1 MKKHKKKWHQSYSKF
16 HNDKDVALNFNN
28 KDTILDQDSKIY
40 FHEEFAKKEIN
51 DFLNNYSII
60 NMKKHTD
67 STVENVQQYNVD
79 DNLLFKADNLFVLYH
94 LQNEYR
100 NKVKLIYI
108 DVPYNTR
115 NEKLSYTDSLSKS
128 DYLLSLKNRLEL
140 ARDLLKRNGS
150 IFIQCDDNEQAYIKI
165 LCDEIFGLDNFVHQ
179 IVWKR
184 SNSQQNNTLI
194 ATKKEYILVYAKNKK
209 HLTFNNEPIT
219 EKQIAS
225 YKFEDEK
232 GRYRINKLQNHKMGY
247 YDYFIAAPNKEK
259 IKYKWLISKEAFIQL
274 QEENMIH
281 WSKQNIPYRKVYLSD
296 DLTIVPND
304 LWIEDDVY
312 GTTRQASLELSK
324 NFSEYQ
330 FTYPKPIK
338 LLNKIIE
345 MASNEKDIVLDF
357 YGGSGTTAVAAAM
370 LNRQFITIELDKN
383 NFELITKRLKKT
395 IDPSVS
401 FTSCTI
407 N

>member
-1 MKKHKKKWHQSYSKF
+1 
-16 HNDKDVALNFNN
+16 
-28 KDTILDQDSKIY
+28 
-40 FHEEFAKKEIN
+40 
-51 DFLNNYSII
+51 
-60 NMKKHTD
+60 
-67 STVENVQQYNVD
+67 
-79 DNLLFKADNLFVLYH
+79 
-94 LQNEYR
+94 
-100 NKVKLIYI
+100 
-108 DVPYNTR
+108 
-115 NEKLSYTDSLSKS
+115 
-128 DYLLSLKNRLEL
+128 
-140 ARDLLKRNGS
+140 
-150 IFIQCDDNEQAYIKI
+150 
-165 LCDEIFGLDNFVHQ
+165 
-179 IVWKR
+179 
-184 SNSQQNNTLI
+184 
-194 ATKKEYILVYAKNKK
+194 
-209 HLTFNNEPIT
+209 
-219 EKQIAS
+219 
-225 YKFEDEK
+225 
-232 GRYRINKLQNHKMGY
+232 MGY